1 MTLTRRIMTEKR
13 ALIWPI
19 ALGLVANVLVFFL
32 VVYPLSQAVAGGEQA
47 AHASAAALAEARRS
61 YADARATVEG
71 KSQADAEL
79 QRFYADVLPANISE
93 ARQMTYLMIDQLAGE
108 AGLRRGQRS
117 FTPSNVRDSTL
128 GKLTILV
135 RLSGEYQQIREFIHA
150 LETAE
155 DFLVLERVELVQ
167 VEGQA
172 RGLDVNV
179 QIATYFQQQGAQGE

>member
-1 MTLTRRIMTEKR
+1 MTPTRRIMTEKR

-47 AHASAAALAEARRS
+47 AQASAAALAEARRS
-61 YADARATVEG
+61 HADAKATVEG
-71 KSQADAEL
+71 KSEADAEL
-79 QRFYADVLPANISE
+79 RRFYADVLPSHISE
-93 ARQMTYLMIDQLAGE
+93 ARQMTYLLIDQLAGE
-108 AGLRRGQRS
+108 AGLQRGQRS
-117 FTPSNVRDSTL
+117 FTPSDVRESTL

-150 LETAE
+150 LETAP

-179 QIATYFQQQGAQGE
+179 QIATYFQQGAQGE